1 MWMERL
7 VGAGFMVVVVCGL
20 CGEWRL
26 LLVCVASGLAGVVDF
41 AWVEVLCYL
50 SALVR
55 MWFVVY

>member
-1 MWMERL
+1 M
-7 VGAGFMVVVVCGL
+7 VAGFMVVVVGGL

-41 AWVEVLCYL
+41 AWVEVLCCL
-50 SALVR
+50 RALVR